1 MKFLEDSH
9 YIERVINGDVSA
21 YSSLVEKHKNL
32 VFSIAVKILNNRE
45 DAEEIAQDTF
55 LKAYASL
62 KSFEKKSKFST
73 WLYRIAYNGAISKK
87 RKKKM
92 DAVEIDDH
100 IMFNYSTDEIS
111 TNVHQIHE
119 SEQIQLIDK
128 ALKTLPDDDNL
139 LITLF
144 YKSEHS
150 IEDISY
156 ITGLTQSNVKV
167 KLHRIRKKLYESIQ
181 EMVKKD

>member
-1 MKFLEDSH
+1 MKFQEDSH

-21 YSSLVEKHKNL
+21 YSPLVEKHKNL
-32 VFSIAVKILNNRE
+32 VFSIAIKILNNRE
-45 DAEEIAQDTF
+45 DAEEVAQDTF
-55 LKAYASL
+55 LKAYNAL
-62 KSFEKKSKFST
+62 KTFEKKSKFST

-111 TNVHQIHE
+111 SNVHQLLE
-119 SEQIQLIDK
+119 SDQIQLIDK
-128 ALKTLPDDDNL
+128 ALLTLPDEDNL

-144 YKSEHS
+144 YKSNHS
-150 IEDISY
+150 IEDMSN

-181 EMVKKD
+181 EMVKKE

>member
-21 YSSLVEKHKNL
+21 YSALVEKHKNL